1 MPLRRPLSVLL
12 SLFLFLLLCAVG
24 TAARAGD
31 TYTFA
36 GNPVTGCTLSGKTYT
51 CPALPLPNWD
61 DRVVISGGYTV
72 TANGD
77 VNFGYDQGLSISGGS
92 TLKISG
98 NLDIGNIRT
107 SLLQV
112 SGATLIAGKTFSMGA
127 QVQTIIADITAASM
141 NLGTGSQTKITG
153 KVVST
158 GPVNIASY
166 ATIVGPVSGTTIV
179 TNSPVALT
187 GDVTAGTSLSLASY
201 STIKGNIVAPV
212 ITSGSPITVEGNVTA
227 KQSFQIASGSSV
239 KGNVTTGEL
248 TLDASEAIING
259 SATVTHATLNW
270 HGRVTD
276 TIVCA
281 AGTTPGKC
289 DCVTNQSGYDI
300 RKNANSKADGPYCEG
315 KAQPAPA
322 LDHFVISHDQDAS
335 LCAPSRVT
343 VTACA
348 NASCSSTYGG
358 GATVALQPMNQSIT
372 IDGSGI
378 ANADVMMRPVGNI
391 TLSLSSNGVSQS
403 ASCRVNGTVTASNC
417 GVQVSDIGLLLAAG
431 TGKDNAFVA
440 SRDNITNRSVLTVSA
455 LRHDGTECKPLFA
468 NVSQDIN
475 LSYAYDNPGSG
486 TAAPIVAGKKL
497 TAQPQA
503 ISLSFKADG
512 KATPSLAYADAG
524 QFTLAASYTGQ
535 LSQAKGSVTA
545 VAVPARFDVAVTL
558 PAKKI
563 AGSPVTATVTAKNA
577 DGDTTPNFG
586 AESQAVIPWL
596 DGQTCN
602 PINGAHGLKAAV
614 DGRTIEKP
622 QPANPPAAS
631 ASALAPT
638 TNKAGVQTFAL
649 RMDEAG
655 GANLAAGV
663 DSYLGTRPVAGNAGS
678 ASLCAVATFVP
689 AYFDISLDSWDRTT
703 VQDGVK
709 LPQYYSGEHAI
720 QLTVTAKNLNG
731 QTTLN
736 YTKDAKDVVHDVNL
750 TVLDA
755 AGNAVPSAI
764 GRLVGAEK
772 TCASNATAPSVVCAE
787 RFGDEQSGPGV
798 ARWAGGYRFAA
809 QKSAPLAATLRAT
822 EAVPADPVSS
832 SAHAQEPRA
841 VIRTGRVRLSN
852 VYGSANK
859 PLTMPVN
866 VEYWSGNAWL
876 RNVEDSTA
884 LFTQAAFA
892 LTSEALA
899 KTTTTF
905 TPVKNGVGTLTLQ
918 PPAGSGPGF
927 VDVALNLGSAGAT
940 HSCRADKV
948 AAPGAKSEFLRAV
961 DPSCDTDL
969 RDPSARATFGIFAPE
984 RRRVIHM
991 REVFR

>member
-1 MPLRRPLSVLL
+1 MPLRRPLFVLL

-77 VNFGYDQGLSISGGS
+77 VNFGYDQGLSISGGG

-112 SGATLIAGKTFSMGA
+112 NGATLVAGKTFSIGA
-127 QVQTIIADITAASM
+127 QVQTIVADITAASM

-153 KVVST
+153 KVVSS

-166 ATIVGPVSGTTIV
+166 TTIVGPVSGTTIV
-179 TNSPVALT
+179 TNSPVTLT
-187 GDVTAGTSLSLASY
+187 GDVTATTSLSLASY

-259 SATVTHATLNW
+259 SATVNHATLNW

-276 TIVCA
+276 TIVCTG
-281 AGTTPGKC
+281 GTAPGQC

-322 LDHFVISHDQDAS
+322 LDHFVISHAQDAS
-335 LCAPSRVT
+335 VCAPSSVT
-343 VTACA
+343 ITACA
-348 NASCSSTYGG
+348 NASCSSTYTG
-358 GATVALQPMNQSIT
+358 GANVTLQPMNQPIA
-372 IDGSGI
+372 IDGSGS
-378 ANADVMMRPVGNI
+378 ATADVMMQPVGNI
-391 TLSLSSNGVSQS
+391 TLSLASNGVRQP
-403 ASCRVNGTVTASNC
+403 ASCRVNGTGATSNC
-417 GVQVSDIGLLLAAG
+417 GVQVSDIGLSLAVG
-431 TGKDNAFVA
+431 SDNAFVA
-440 SRDNITNRSVLTVSA
+440 SQDNIATRSRLTISA
-455 LRHDGTECKPLFA
+455 LRYDGKACKPLFS
-468 NVSQDIN
+468 NTNRDIN
-475 LSYAYDNPGSG
+475 LSFAYDNPGSG
-486 TAAPIVAGKKL
+486 TVAPIVAGKKL

-503 ISLSFKADG
+503 ISLSFDVDG
-512 KATPSLAYADAG
+512 IAKPSLAYADAG
-524 QFTLAASYTGQ
+524 RLTLVASYTGQ
-535 LSQAKGSVTA
+535 ESQAKGSVTA
-545 VAVPARFDVAVTL
+545 VAVPARFDVAVIL

-563 AGSPVTATVTAKNA
+563 AGSPITATATAKNA

-586 AESQAVIPWL
+586 AEAQAVIPWL
-596 DGQTCN
+596 DGKKCN
-602 PINGAHGLKAAV
+602 PIDGAHGLKVAA
-614 DGRTIEKP
+614 DGSAVVKP
-622 QPANPPAAS
+622 EPGANAPP
-631 ASALAPT
+631 LKPT
-638 TNKAGVQTFAL
+638 MNKAGVQTFAL

-663 DSYLGTRPVAGNAGS
+663 DAYLDKRTIAGTTGDAPS
-678 ASLCAVATFVP
+678 CAIATFIP
-689 AYFDISLDSWDRTT
+689 AYFQIDFTPSWARTT
-703 VQDGVK
+703 LQDGVK
-709 LPQYYSGEHAI
+709 MNQYYSDERGI
-720 QLTVTAKNLNG
+720 QLKVTAMNLRD
-731 QTTLN
+731 QKTTN
-736 YTKDAKDVVHDVNL
+736 YAKDLAHNVAL
-750 TVLDA
+750 SVLDEKGSLVA
-755 AGNAVPSAI
+755 ASLGNLVSAQAACSSKPDSPSM
-764 GRLVGAEK
+764 
-772 TCASNATAPSVVCAE
+772 VCAE
-787 RFGDEQSGPGV
+787 RFDAGS
-798 ARWAGGYRFAA
+798 ASWTGGYRFGA
-809 QKSAPLAATLRAT
+809 QKSAPLTATLRAT

-832 SAHAQEPRA
+832 SAHAPEPRA

-859 PLTMPVN
+859 PLTMPVS

-876 RNVEDSTA
+876 RNVEDSTS

-892 LTSEALA
+892 LTSQALNN
-899 KTTTTF
+899 TTPTF
-905 TPVKNGVGTLTLQ
+905 TPVKKGAGTLALQ
-918 PPAGSGPGF
+918 PPVGSGPGF
-927 VDVALNLGSAGAT
+927 VDVALNLGSTGAT
-940 HSCRADKV
+940 HSCRADK
-948 AAPGAKSEFLRAV
+948 ANAPGAKSEFLRAV